1 MEEST
6 MGSPSP
12 KSRRDSGTPSRSASA
27 SRAVGGAATASRGLG
42 GISEGRR
49 TRRIAGL
56 HINAQAV
63 ILVLI
68 VLALVFTR
76 FWDLGNRSFGHDE
89 SIHAWYSWQ
98 LVTGQGYVHDPVYHG
113 PFGYHIVAFMFLLFG
128 ISNVT
133 ARIAPALFSV
143 ALVLLVWPLRRWLG
157 RAGAVFAMLLLTI
170 SPTLMYRGRYF
181 RHDIWLMVAFMVI
194 AICIFNYLEDRKE
207 RWLYIIAGA
216 LAVAFCSKA
225 ISFITGFIFGT
236 FLITYL
242 LREWFRTRQSLKD
255 LPAFDLIVL
264 LGTLVLPQAA
274 PIFLKVAKLDPL
286 DYSSP
291 ALVRTTILV
300 VILVAISGVIGTWWK
315 RKAWLIS
322 AAIYYTIFILLYTTL
337 FTNPRGIATGMV
349 GMLGYWLSQQ
359 GVRRGSQPWYYFC
372 FLNLVYEF
380 LPLLLS
386 GLAAGYYLWRKQQ
399 GQPQASPKRRTAPPP
414 ESAQPPVLPFVP
426 FLIYWVGMNLLL
438 WTWVGE
444 KMPWQNMHLVLPMG
458 LLGGWFV
465 GHLWQKTDWQKLRQG
480 GAAYAAV
487 LLPVALFSFV
497 AMVSSLLGPTRPF
510 AGMTLEQLDA
520 TLRWLLSLILLLISA
535 GLLYRFCRGLGR
547 DGWARVVLAGVLMVL
562 VAVTVRSALRLTF
575 INQDYPTEFLMY
587 ADSTPD
593 TALVMRELD
602 AMSARIAG
610 DKELKVAYDNDS
622 SWPFVWLLR
631 DYKNTTFFTADTG
644 LSGEPD
650 VVIVGGDTEDKV
662 KAQLSTKY
670 FRRQYRLIWWPN
682 QDVYAGLTPAKIWR
696 DLGDPARRRY
706 WWDILWSR
714 KYPQSTTSWPYVH
727 PFSLWV
733 RKDVAA
739 QLWDYGP
746 EIAGAGVELPEDEY
760 EKKLVQVQAVQTFGG
775 PGSGNGEFNDP
786 KDLAVDGQG
795 QVYVLDTR
803 NYRVQVFGADG
814 QFLRA
819 WGSQG
824 TDPGQFQEPWGIAVD
839 NTGNVYVADTW
850 NHRIQKFDSQGQ
862 FVTMWGTFGDSGGQL
877 GAPEAFY
884 GPRDVTVDAEGN
896 VLVSDTGNK
905 RIAKFTADGQ
915 FITQWGGAG
924 SLAGQFR
931 EPCGLAVD
939 ADGNVY
945 VADVW
950 NQRVQKFD
958 RNLNPL
964 AQWSVVGWESEL
976 PANKPYIAVDGQG
989 DVYVTA
995 PDYHRV
1001 VKFDSTGKVLAVW
1014 GVFGSD
1020 ASSLNTPSGIAV
1032 DSAGNVY
1039 VADSGNNRVQEFA
1052 PAR

>member
-1 MEEST
+1 
-6 MGSPSP
+6 
-12 KSRRDSGTPSRSASA
+12 
-27 SRAVGGAATASRGLG
+27 
-42 GISEGRR
+42 
-49 TRRIAGL
+49 
-56 HINAQAV
+56 V

-68 VLALVFTR
+68 ALALVSTR

-113 PFGYHIVAFMFLLFG
+113 PFGYHVVAFMFLLFG

-143 ALVLLVWPLRRWLG
+143 GLVLLVWPLRRWLG

-170 SPTLMYRGRYF
+170 SPTLMYRGRYL

-194 AICIFNYLEDRKE
+194 AICIFNYLEDRRE
-207 RWLYIIAGA
+207 RWLYILAGA

-225 ISFITGFIFGT
+225 ISFITGFIVGT
-236 FLITYL
+236 FLLIYL
-242 LREWFRTRQSLKD
+242 LREWFRSRQSLKD
-255 LPAFDLIVL
+255 LPAFDLVVL
-264 LGTLVLPQAA
+264 LGTLVIPQAA
-274 PIFLKVAKLDPL
+274 PVFLKVAKLDPL
-286 DYSSP
+286 DYSSV

-300 VILVAISGVIGTWWK
+300 VILIAVSGVIGTWWK
-315 RKAWLIS
+315 RKAWLVS
-322 AAIYYTIFILLYTTL
+322 AAIYYTIFILFYSTL
-337 FTNPRGIATGMV
+337 FTNPRGVATGMV

-359 GVRRGSQPWYYFC
+359 GVRRGSQPWYYFY

-386 GLAAGYYLWRKQQ
+386 GLAAAYYLWRRQQ
-399 GQPQASPKRRTAPPP
+399 GQSKALPKKRTAPVPD
-414 ESAQPPVLPFVP
+414 SAQSPGQHSPRTPPRARDGAPAVPFVA
-426 FLIYWVGMNLLL
+426 FLIYWVAMNLLL

-458 LLGGWFV
+458 LLGGWFL
-465 GHLWQKTDWQKLRQG
+465 GHLWQRTDWQKLRQG
-480 GAAYAAV
+480 GVAYAAV
-487 LLPVALFSFV
+487 LLPVALLSFV
-497 AMVSSLLGPTRPF
+497 AVLSSLLGPTRPF
-510 AGMTLEQLDA
+510 AGMTLEQLTV
-520 TLRWLLSLILLLISA
+520 TLRWLLSLIFLLVSV
-535 GLLYRFCRGLGR
+535 GLLDRFCRGLGR
-547 DGWARVVLAGVLMVL
+547 DGWVRVLLAGVLIVL
-562 VAVTVRSALRLTF
+562 VAVTVRSALMLTF

-593 TALVMRELD
+593 TGLVMRELD
-602 AMSARIAG
+602 AMSARLAG
-610 DKELKVAYDNDS
+610 DKELNVAYDNDS

-631 DYKNTTFFTADTG
+631 DYKNTTFFTAETG

-650 VVIVGGDTEDKV
+650 VVIVGGDTEAKV
-662 KAQLSTKY
+662 KAQLSAKY

-682 QDVYAGLTPAKIWR
+682 QDVYAGLTPAKILR
-696 DLGDPARRRY
+696 DLRDPVRRRY

-727 PFSLWV
+727 PFALWV

-746 EIAGAGVELPEDEY
+746 EIAGAGMELPEDEY
-760 EKKLVQVQAVQTFGG
+760 EKKLVQVQAVQTFGV
-775 PGSGNGEFNDP
+775 PGSGDGQFDDP

-795 QVYVLDTR
+795 QIYVLDTR
-803 NYRVQVFGADG
+803 NYRVQVFGAAG
-814 QFLRA
+814 QFLRT

-824 TDPGQFQEPWGIAVD
+824 ADPGQFQEPWGIAVD
-839 NTGNVYVADTW
+839 RAGNVYVADTW

-862 FVTMWGTFGDSGGQL
+862 FLTMWGTFGDSGGVL
-877 GAPEAFY
+877 GVPEAFY
-884 GPRDVTVDAEGN
+884 GPRGVAVDADGN

-905 RIAKFTADGQ
+905 RIAKYAPDGQ

-924 SLAGQFR
+924 SQAGQFR

-939 ADGNVY
+939 GDGNVY

-958 RNLNPL
+958 RNLNPT
-964 AQWSVVGWESEL
+964 AQWPVVGWDSEL

-989 DVYVTA
+989 NVYFTA
-995 PDYHRV
+995 PEYHRV
-1001 VKFDSTGKVLAVW
+1001 VKFDSSGKVLAVW

-1020 ASSLNTPSGIAV
+1020 AGSLNAPSGIAV
-1032 DSAGNVY
+1032 DSAGYVY
-1039 VADSGNNRVQEFA
+1039 VTDSGNNRVQKFA
-1052 PAR
+1052 PIP